1 MFSVHMYGSW
11 KVGGSYNTT
20 EWLPK
25 LANAPNNLPVII
37 GEFCDWV

>member
-1 MFSVHMYGSW
+1 MYGSW
-11 KVGGSYNTT
+11 KVDGNYNST

-25 LANAPNNLPVII
+25 LVNTPYNLPVII